1 MPLPL
6 HLGARIDG
14 PEGPVDQSRLDKSGL
29 ECHLLDIVGKPN
41 FDGPEAIEVSFNKSA
56 GIWVTIYA
64 SRSKQTQPEGAL
76 CRPEWPTIS
85 LRGSSDGLR
94 GLSVRRAV
102 KECPLMT
109 V

>member
-1 MPLPL
+1 M
-6 HLGARIDG
+6 
-14 PEGPVDQSRLDKSGL
+14 
-29 ECHLLDIVGKPN
+29 GKPN
-41 FDGPEAIEVSFNKSA
+41 FGGPEAIEVSFNKSA
-56 GIWVTIYA
+56 GIWVMHLYMHHVSICISICIMSEA
-64 SRSKQTQPEGAL
+64 NTQPEGAL
-76 CRPEWPTIS
+76 CGPEGPTVS